1 MAHTDL
7 WFRTMQAGVWEDE
20 WGEEGDEGEWEYWDE
35 DEEGE
40 DYLPPELD
48 PGKQSVMPNYMVN

>member
-1 MAHTDL
+1 
-7 WFRTMQAGVWEDE
+7 MQAGVWEDE

-48 PGKQSVMPNYMVN
+48 PGKQSVLPNYMVNKQIRKK